1 MVVLFGYR
9 TKWAIKDGI
18 LYKVP
23 CVLTVGVEDDYPQF
37 GRVESIY
44 IVDSN
49 SVYFHLRLMNTVD
62 FNIHHHLY
70 IVELTSSYKTL
81 CFADL
86 YYVFP
91 LHLRRSTV
99 NNSSCL
105 CVIPKHHILHS
116 LQQ

>member
-1 MVVLFGYR
+1 MIVLFGYR

-23 CVLTVGVEDDYPQF
+23 CVLTVEIDDDYPQF

-44 IVDSN
+44 IADSN
-49 SVYFHLRLMNTVD
+49 SVYFHLRMMNTVD
-62 FNIHHHLY
+62 FNIHRHFY
-70 IVELTSSYKTL
+70 IVELSSNYKTVR
-81 CFADL
+81 FTDL

-91 LHLRRSTV
+91 LHLRRSVV

-105 CVIPKHHILHS
+105 CIIPKHHILHS